1 MSQFPVTT
9 SQGIKEA
16 SNYLLSGPSGLG
28 QYFGGYSTSQFSTLT
43 GNFRAPFASNT
54 ITLLCTG
61 VTGTS
66 ELTVPSTTGLAIGQA
81 VFGIGLYAN
90 TTIIAI
96 IGLTVILNNVL
107 LGNINNYIDFTNN
120 ALLFVNPIPLGT
132 CYMID
137 GYTTRFNFVSA
148 QSLPPFQLGNPV
160 TIDGVTDSFYNGT
173 YSPIGVVEC
182 TTTYVTLKTQT
193 LYAIEAPSSGGTA
206 SFSNTNT
213 TDTSDQFISTD
224 CNSKVVVNGAT
235 DRVFLSAFIIASW
248 IGTGSGITNKMVVTT
263 AINRYSGFLTTDP
276 TNPDYRFVFDKT
288 VISQR
293 EEYFSA
299 IPDYAYD
306 VTISFSSVID
316 TPPPGYYFYI
326 LETSFNL
333 LDGDL
338 QLQNYLLFDRSLTTQ
353 VVKQ

>member
-16 SNYLLSGPSGLG
+16 TNYLLSGPSGLG
-28 QYFGGYSTSQFSTLT
+28 QYFGGYSTSQFATLT
-43 GNFRAPFASNT
+43 GNFRAPFVTNT

-61 VTGTS
+61 VAGTYT
-66 ELTVPSTTGLAIGQA
+66 LTVPNTTGLSIGQV
-81 VFGIGLYAN
+81 VFGMGLYSD
-90 TTIIAI
+90 TTITNIS
-96 IGLTVILNNVL
+96 GLTITVSNVL
-107 LGNINNYIDFTNN
+107 LGNINNYLGFSNN
-120 ALLFVNPIPLGT
+120 AYLYIAPIPLGT

-137 GYTTRFNFVSA
+137 GYTTRFNFASTYT
-148 QSLPPFQLGNPV
+148 LPPFQLGNPV

-182 TTTYVTLKTQT
+182 TTTYVVVKTQT
-193 LYAIEAPSSGGTA
+193 LYAIEAPSSGGTVT
-206 SFSNTNT
+206 FTNTNT
-213 TDTSDQFISTD
+213 TDTSYQFISTD

-235 DRVFLSAFIIASW
+235 DRVFLSAFITASW
-248 IGTGSGITNKMVVTT
+248 IGVGSSATNKVSVTT
-263 AINRYSGFLTTDP
+263 AINRYAGFLTTDP

-288 VISQR
+288 VISQTAD
-293 EEYFSA
+293 FFTA
-299 IPDYAYD
+299 IPNFAYNSN
-306 VTISFSSVID
+306 ISFASVID

-326 LETSFNL
+326 LEVSFNL

-338 QLQNYLLFDRSLTTQ
+338 QIINFIMLDRSLTTQ